1 MDDFGTGYS
10 SLSYLRRL
18 PIDILKIDRSFVTGM
33 LADRDKV
40 AIVRAVLSLA
50 DALGKTT
57 TAEGVE
63 TVELSQTLAALG
75 CSHGQG
81 YHYAAP
87 LPADKAEAFWREW
100 I

>member
-1 MDDFGTGYS
+1 
-10 SLSYLRRL
+10 
-18 PIDILKIDRSFVTGM
+18 M
-33 LADRDKV
+33 LQDRDKV

-63 TVELSQTLAALG
+63 TIELSQTLAALG

-81 YHYAAP
+81 YFYAMP
-87 LPADKAEAFWREW
+87 LEADAALAYWREKLA
-100 I
+100 